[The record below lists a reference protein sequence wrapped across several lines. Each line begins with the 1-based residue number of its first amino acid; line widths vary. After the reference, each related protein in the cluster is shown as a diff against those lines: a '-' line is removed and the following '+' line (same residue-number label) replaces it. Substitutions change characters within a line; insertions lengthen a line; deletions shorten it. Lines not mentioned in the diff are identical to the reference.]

1 MRKFRTMR
9 GQPHPEDEDTEDQ
22 KQEEEDAEESDAEK
36 PSATPGAPKLT
47 SDQDEATRQAVEQFE
62 VEQRLARLEERE
74 RDRSLNDGQVG
85 LFFSCTD
92 FEDNAA
98 GGTRAAPGELDDP
111 FGERNGS
118 KDVSKEEMLF

>member
-1 MRKFRTMR
+1 MPRSSGGGWRQIGLQGSVKSVSR
-9 GQPHPEDEDTEDQ
+9 GEASLLGWPVPPFTE
-22 KQEEEDAEESDAEK
+22 KYSRHTY
-36 PSATPGAPKLT
+36 PNYSLT
-47 SDQDEATRQAVEQFE
+47 VAAAQ
-62 VEQRLARLEERE
+62 
-74 RDRSLNDGQVG
+74 DGQVG